1 MEEIYRKNGEP
12 LLEFNKIYVL
22 KEFYETV
29 PYNIGINHT
38 NFYSQRDRLKFFYE
52 TETVLG
58 GIRKTRQD
66 IILKDY
72 KFKIET
78 FDDFLE
84 LIKRGKIPTR
94 FCQRLIQL
102 FNGEVNDINISLY
115 LYYLKLIKNIDYS
128 PEAIEKLSKLPY
140 YDIKSYHFL
149 RKIYKGRPVNFNFYE
164 LIQEPSWK
172 YMRDRQILHELQEAG
187 LIKFEFHPGQTT
199 RTHILHELLL

>member
-12 LLEFNKIYVL
+12 LLEFNKTYIF

-29 PYNIGINHT
+29 PYNIGLNST
-38 NFYSQRDRLKFFYE
+38 NFHSQRDRLKFFYE
-52 TETVLG
+52 TEMVLG
-58 GIRKTRQD
+58 NNRGRQD

-84 LIKRGKIPTR
+84 LIKRGKIPTK
-94 FCQRLIQL
+94 FCQRLMEL
-102 FNGEVNDINISLY
+102 CNGEVNDINISLY

-172 YMRDRQILHELQEAG
+172 YMRDRQILHELQEAE

>member
-1 MEEIYRKNGEP
+1 MKEIYRKNGEP
-12 LLEFNKIYVL
+12 LLEFNKVYVL

-29 PYNIGINHT
+29 PYNIGVNHT
-38 NFYSQRDRLKFFYE
+38 NFYSQRNRLNFFYE
-52 TETVLG
+52 TEIFYG
-58 GIRKTRQD
+58 NNRGRQD

-115 LYYLKLIKNIDYS
+115 LYYLKLSLYHNI
-128 PEAIEKLSKLPY
+128 
-140 YDIKSYHFL
+140 
-149 RKIYKGRPVNFNFYE
+149 N
-164 LIQEPSWK
+164 
-172 YMRDRQILHELQEAG
+172 
-187 LIKFEFHPGQTT
+187 
-199 RTHILHELLL
+199 